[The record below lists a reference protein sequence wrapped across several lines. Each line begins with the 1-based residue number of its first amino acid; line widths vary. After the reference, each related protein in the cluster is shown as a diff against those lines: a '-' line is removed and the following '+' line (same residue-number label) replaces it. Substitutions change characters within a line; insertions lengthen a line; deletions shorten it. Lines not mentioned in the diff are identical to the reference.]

1 MNHNEPLSIEVFAQ
15 NTHSQKDCGCL
26 ILHDVLL
33 LYTRTHVTVI
43 YIYYVCVPSSNQIW
57 LDGKSTFSGG
67 LSHLNINLVRAFPS

>member
-1 MNHNEPLSIEVFAQ
+1 MNHNEPLSIEVFSQ

-43 YIYYVCVPSSNQIW
+43 YIYYVCVCPRVI
-57 LDGKSTFSGG
+57 KYG
-67 LSHLNINLVRAFPS
+67 LMGNPLFLEDCPI